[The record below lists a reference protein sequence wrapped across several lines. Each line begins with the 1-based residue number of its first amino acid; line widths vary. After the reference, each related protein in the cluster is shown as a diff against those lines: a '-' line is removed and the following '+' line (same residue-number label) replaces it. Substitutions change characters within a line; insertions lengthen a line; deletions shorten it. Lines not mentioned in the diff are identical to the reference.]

1 MDNKPKKTNS
11 KLPNSQSDAQ
21 IVTKIVLRKATER
34 VFPILGDVLSASAD
48 IKDALAQRDFSLEV
62 VTLLNNLVNKTDN
75 MQNKLNQL
83 NDTQK
88 YIFANCLYSSCVAY
102 DETISCQKK
111 NYFKNLLKSILENPD
126 NLDLNL
132 QDMYLTLI
140 QSLPTYSLLF
150 LNSMY
155 KKFQTNTVPVESD
168 MSRSN
173 WKKFVSSWK
182 KCFLGDIQL
191 ANSLETKVIL
201 GPLVLKGLVNKST
214 LPTGP
219 GIGRYT
225 IPSMSELYQVT
236 ELGKNFLEYFFG
248 KDL

>member
-88 YIFANCLYSSCVAY
+88 YIFANCLYSS
-102 DETISCQKK
+102 
-111 NYFKNLLKSILENPD
+111 
-126 NLDLNL
+126 
-132 QDMYLTLI
+132 
-140 QSLPTYSLLF
+140 
-150 LNSMY
+150 
-155 KKFQTNTVPVESD
+155 
-168 MSRSN
+168 
-173 WKKFVSSWK
+173 
-182 KCFLGDIQL
+182 
-191 ANSLETKVIL
+191 
-201 GPLVLKGLVNKST
+201 
-214 LPTGP
+214 
-219 GIGRYT
+219 
-225 IPSMSELYQVT
+225 
-236 ELGKNFLEYFFG
+236 
-248 KDL
+248 